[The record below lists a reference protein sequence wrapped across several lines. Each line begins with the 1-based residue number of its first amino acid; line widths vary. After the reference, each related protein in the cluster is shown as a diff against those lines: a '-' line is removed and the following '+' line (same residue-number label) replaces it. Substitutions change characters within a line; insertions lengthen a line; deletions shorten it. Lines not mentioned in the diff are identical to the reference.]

1 MRWFGCTVAVMENG
15 ERWFHTEDQLAV
27 LDAWLR
33 RETDKPVLAP
43 NFEIG
48 LLYEIWGAGSEGSS
62 CEE

>member
-1 MRWFGCTVAVMENG
+1 MENG

-43 NFEIG
+43 DFEKG
-48 LLYEIWGAGSEGSS
+48 LLDEIRGARNEGSS